1 MDEPPADRPHPAP
14 RPSPRPHP
22 APAEPL
28 RRPEARF
35 SPDRRLTA
43 LAAGGAFGGLVV
55 SFLTTDTAGRLLAII
70 ATLMLLGYVVTDY
83 VFSPRLIASPD
94 GLVIRSPFT
103 RATLRWDE
111 VDDVRA
117 DTRFRL
123 GLRSTSLEIDAGPVL
138 AVLTR
143 RALGAEPLEVAE
155 LVNAFRP
162 PR

>member
-1 MDEPPADRPHPAP
+1 MSESAESAE
-14 RPSPRPHP
+14 S
-22 APAEPL
+22 AEPL

-35 SPDRRLTA
+35 IPDRRLTA
-43 LAAGGAFGGLVV
+43 LAAGGAAGAFLV
-55 SFLTTDTAGRLLAII
+55 SFLTTDTAGRLLAVI
-70 ATLMLLGYVVTDY
+70 AGIMLLAYVVTDLI
-83 VFSPRLIASPD
+83 FSPRLIASTE
-94 GLVIRSPFT
+94 GLVVRSPFA

-143 RALGAEPLEVAE
+143 RALGAEPVEV
-155 LVNAFRP
+155 
-162 PR
+162 